1 VIDNIKEFEARFP
14 ELKIILGRRKS
25 SWTLTTLDW
34 DDVSSI
40 LMVRLWQKFHLY
52 EPEKG
57 PLENWANRV
66 ISRALSNILRD
77 SLYKW
82 SKPCVTAGPSGG
94 LCVFNLADNGC
105 AYTKSKTKCGECKL
119 YAKWQK
125 KKESLYNIKASLP
138 LDSHSQEVQNLQED
152 FLDVEA
158 AKKIIDEKMMAQ
170 LNLHDAQIY
179 KMLFIDHLSMEEVGK
194 MMKYKTSNN
203 SNVSQVLRKLA
214 VKFKLMAKV
223 IIENEDLT

>member
-1 VIDNIKEFEARFP
+1 MKDFEAHVP
-14 ELKIILGRRKS
+14 ELRAILARRKS
-25 SWTLTTLDW
+25 SWTLTTMDW
-34 DDVSSI
+34 DDVEMI
-40 LMVRLWQKFHLY
+40 LLTRLWNKFHLY
-52 EPEKG
+52 KIEKG
-57 PLENWANRV
+57 PLENWANRL
-66 ISRALSNILRD
+66 ISRAISNMLRD
-77 SLYKW
+77 NLYKY
-82 SKPCVTAGPSGG
+82 SRPCITSGPSGG
-94 LCVFNLADNGC
+94 MCVFNLADNACGYTPSGVKC
-105 AYTKSKTKCGECKL
+105 AECPL
-119 YAKWQK
+119 YLKWMR
-125 KKESLYNIKASLP
+125 KKESLFNIKASLP

-194 MMKYKTSNN
+194 TMKYKTSTN